1 MVIGGDTKP
10 IHQGNLQGGKWE
22 AGPLNGKTPSTKTI
36 MANPSE
42 VTSLLQPPTGDQATL
57 MPDSPQVNDLRTY
70 WYLSEDAEVN
80 LNVGE
85 IQKA

>member
-1 MVIGGDTKP
+1 
-10 IHQGNLQGGKWE
+10 
-22 AGPLNGKTPSTKTI
+22 

-57 MPDSPQVNDLRTY
+57 IPDSPQVNDLRTY
-70 WYLSEDAEVN
+70 WYLFEDAEVN